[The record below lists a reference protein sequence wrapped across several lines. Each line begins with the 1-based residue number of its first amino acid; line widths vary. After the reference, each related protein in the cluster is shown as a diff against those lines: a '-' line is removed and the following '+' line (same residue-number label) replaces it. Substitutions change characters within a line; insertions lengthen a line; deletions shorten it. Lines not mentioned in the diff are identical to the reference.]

1 MRIEGTAVRAST
13 LAGAVVIVL
22 TGATGAGA
30 QAVQSVGSAVPAD
43 QMSARFKIAAMEA
56 VLERAVQLGAQRL
69 SQQVQAVSTDVL
81 FIATAARARGFWLD
95 GYGVFFDVDVPAMR
109 HSMAWTVRQLDR
121 GSMKLQADVETLRRN
136 AALVHDPQARK
147 EMEAALQRMERLFG
161 PGPALPPGMDPNAV
175 AGAPTMTAARAPLPA
190 GASPGEGVLD
200 DPGLAYTNE
209 VKSAL
214 VDAMMDYGGSIPVAE
229 SEWLTIAARDN
240 NDSRIGGEDPYDVTT
255 IILRIRG
262 SDLAAFRAGR
272 ITRDEAIK
280 KVNIREF

>member
-1 MRIEGTAVRAST
+1 VRAST
-13 LAGAVVIVL
+13 FAAAVVIVL
-22 TGATGAGA
+22 TGARGAGA
-30 QAVQSVGSAVPAD
+30 QTVQSVGSTVPAD
-43 QMSARFKIAAMEA
+43 QMRARFQIATMEG

-69 SQQVQAVSTDVL
+69 SQQVQAVSSDVL
-81 FIATAARARGFWLD
+81 FIATGARARGFWLD

-121 GSMKLQADVETLRRN
+121 GSQKLQADVQTLKRN

-147 EMEAALQRMERLFG
+147 EMDAALQRMERLFG
-161 PGPALPPGMDPNAV
+161 PPPPLPPGIDPNPPGGTSIVPMPAAV
-175 AGAPTMTAARAPLPA
+175 
-190 GASPGEGVLD
+190 SSGETVLD
-200 DPGLAYTNE
+200 DPGLAYTAA

-214 VDAMMDYGGSIPVAE
+214 VDAMMDYGGSIPVGE

-240 NDSRIGGEDPYDVTT
+240 NDSRIGGDDPFDVTT

-272 ITRDEAIK
+272 ISRDEAIK
-280 KVNIREF
+280 KVSIREF